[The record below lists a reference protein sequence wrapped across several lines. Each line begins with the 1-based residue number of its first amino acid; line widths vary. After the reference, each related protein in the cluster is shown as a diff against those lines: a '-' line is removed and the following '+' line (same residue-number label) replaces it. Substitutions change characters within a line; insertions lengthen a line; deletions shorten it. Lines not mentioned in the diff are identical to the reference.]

1 MNLAVA
7 LAQAWVWRLA
17 WRDSRS
23 SRRRLALYSLSIS
36 LGIAA
41 LVAVGSLG
49 ASVRQ
54 GIDEQAKSLLGADL
68 VLSSRKPFGEAEK
81 ALIQSL
87 EGERSDEV
95 SFASML
101 LFPGNGGTRLVNVR
115 ALTGAFPYYGR
126 LETEPPEA
134 ADAFRR
140 GEGLLVEESVARQF
154 EVGVGDAVK
163 LGEWQTRIV
172 GLLRRVPGDSVAF
185 ANLAPRVYLAG
196 ERLADT
202 QLIGRGSL
210 VRYRTLIRLPGDAAD
225 ARQTIEGLRERF
237 RELKLDV
244 DTAEKRKEDLGRAAE
259 NLNGYLNLVAF
270 IALLLGAVGVASA
283 IQVHV
288 QQRLPQVAVL
298 RCLGAPMAATFAV
311 YLAQALALG
320 GLGVSLGIGLGALIH
335 RLVPAVLADVLPF
348 PIHVHFSFAAAAQA
362 AVAGLGVAT
371 SFALLPLLDVRRVS
385 PLAAIRAAYDS
396 PRQSRDPIRILVI
409 AGISLAVLGF
419 ALLQTRDWRH
429 GLGFAVGLGFAF
441 VVLAGAARMLVWLAR
456 RCRPDW
462 LPFAWRQGFA
472 SLHRPNNRTGTLLVA
487 LGLGTFLLLSL
498 QLTRASLVR
507 SLESPDTTR
516 RPNAILFDIQSDQLQ
531 DVTQALDRLGLPV
544 MEEAPIVTM
553 RLRHLRGTSVGQL
566 TTNTRAGIP
575 GWVLQREYRST
586 WRSELAGSEKLLRGE
601 FVPRITPEETPVP
614 ISVES
619 GIAKD
624 LGVDLGDTMGFDVQ
638 GVPIE
643 CRVASIREVDWRQ
656 VRPNFFVVFPAGAL
670 EAAPSMHVIAVRV
683 ADAAESAQMQRE
695 IVREFPNVSVIDLL
709 LVLQTLE
716 GIVSKVALAI
726 RFMALFTVGTGM
738 IVLAGSVVT
747 GRWQRMQEAVLLR
760 TLGGSRSTVRRIL
773 VAEYAGLGL
782 LAAIAGC
789 LLATG
794 AAWALSQFVFRIP
807 FYLPVAEVA
816 LTLITVPFL
825 TLTVGLAASRGISNH
840 PPLAI
845 LRNEG

>member
-1 MNLAVA
+1 MNLPSA
-7 LAQAWVWRLA
+7 LCQSWVWRLA

-49 ASVRQ
+49 ASVRL

-68 VLSSRKPFGEAEK
+68 VLSSRRPFGDQEM
-81 ALIQSL
+81 ALIGSL
-87 EGERSDEV
+87 GGERSDEV

-101 LFPGNGGTRLVNVR
+101 SFPGNGGTRLVNVR
-115 ALTGAFPYYGR
+115 ALTGSFPYYGR

-134 ADAFRR
+134 AEAFRR

-154 EVGVGDAVK
+154 EVQVGDVAK
-163 LGEWQTRIV
+163 LGDWQTRIV

-185 ANLAPRVYLAG
+185 ANLAPRVYLSG

-202 QLIGRGSL
+202 KLIGRGSL
-210 VRYRTLIRLPGDAAD
+210 VRYRTLIRLPGDAAE
-225 ARQTIEGLRERF
+225 ARQSIEARRDRF

-244 DTAEKRKEDLGRAAE
+244 DTVEKRKEDLGKAAE
-259 NLNGYLNLVAF
+259 NLNGYLQLVAF
-270 IALLLGAVGVASA
+270 VALLLGAVGVASA

-288 QQRLPQVAVL
+288 RQRLPQVAVL

-311 YLAQALALG
+311 YLVQALCLG
-320 GLGVSLGIGLGALIH
+320 VLGVSLGIVLGAAIH
-335 RLVPAVLADVLPF
+335 RLVPAVLAGALPF

-396 PRQSRDPIRILVI
+396 PRRTRDPFRIVVI
-409 AGISLAVLGF
+409 GGIAMAVLGF

-441 VVLAGAARMLVWLAR
+441 IVLSGAARMLVWMAR
-456 RCRPDW
+456 RFQPDW

-516 RPNAILFDIQSDQLQ
+516 RPNAILFDIQPDQLK
-531 DVTQALDRLGLPV
+531 DVTQALGRLGLPV

-553 RLRHLRGTSVGQL
+553 RLRHLRGTPVAQIA
-566 TTNTRAGIP
+566 TNTRAGVP

-586 WRSELAGSEKLLRGE
+586 WRTELGPSEKLLRGE
-601 FVPRITPEETPVP
+601 FVARIQPDQTPVP

-619 GIAKD
+619 GIAKE
-624 LGVDLGDTMGFDVQ
+624 LGVDVGDALAFDVQ
-638 GVPIE
+638 GVVIE
-643 CRVASIREVDWRQ
+643 CRVSSIREVDWRQ

-670 EAAPSMHVIAVRV
+670 ESAPSMHVVAVRV
-683 ADAAESAQMQRE
+683 ADASESARMQRE

-760 TLGGSRSTVRRIL
+760 TLGGSRSMVRRIL

-782 LAAIAGC
+782 LAAIAGSV
-789 LLATG
+789 LAVG

-807 FYLPVAEVA
+807 FHLPVVEVA
-816 LTLITVPFL
+816 LTIVAVPVL
-825 TLTVGLAASRGISNH
+825 TLMVGLAASHGISNH

>member
-1 MNLAVA
+1 MNLATA
-7 LAQAWVWRLA
+7 LGQSWVWRLA

-68 VLSSRKPFGEAEK
+68 VLSSRKAFGDEEK
-81 ALIQSL
+81 TLFQALG
-87 EGERSDEV
+87 GERSDEV

-126 LETEPPEA
+126 LETDPPEA
-134 ADAFRR
+134 AEAFRR

-154 EVGVGDAVK
+154 EVQVGDAVK

-196 ERLADT
+196 DRLADT
-202 QLIGRGSL
+202 GLIGRGSL
-210 VRYRTLIRLPGDAAD
+210 VRYRTLIRLPGDAAEI
-225 ARQTIEGLRERF
+225 RQTVEDRRPRF

-244 DTAEKRKEDLGRAAE
+244 DTAEKRKEDLGKAAE

-311 YLAQALALG
+311 YLAQALAMG
-320 GLGVSLGIGLGALIH
+320 TLGVSLGIVLGALIH
-335 RLVPAVLADVLPF
+335 RLVPAVLAGALPF
-348 PIHVHFSFAAAAQA
+348 PIHVQFSFMAAAQA
-362 AVAGLGVAT
+362 ALAGLGVAT
-371 SFALLPLLDVRRVS
+371 FFALLPLLAVRRVS
-385 PLAAIRAAYDS
+385 PLAAIRAAYDG
-396 PRQSRDPIRILVI
+396 PRPSRDPLRILVL
-409 AGISLAVLGF
+409 AGISLAILGF

-429 GLGFAVGLGFAF
+429 GVGFAVGLGFAF
-441 VVLAGAARMLVWLAR
+441 VVLTGAARMLVGLAR
-456 RCRPDW
+456 RCQPDW

-507 SLESPDTTR
+507 SLESPDTTQ
-516 RPNAILFDIQSDQLQ
+516 RPNAILFDIQPDQLQ
-531 DVTQALDRLGLPV
+531 QVTQTLDRLGLPV

-553 RLRHLRGTSVGQL
+553 RLRHLRGTPVAQIS
-566 TTNTRAGIP
+566 TNPGAGVP
-575 GWVLQREYRST
+575 SWVLQREYRST

-601 FVPRITPEETPVP
+601 LVARITPNETPVP

-624 LGVDLGDTMGFDVQ
+624 LGVDIGDAMAFDVQ

-670 EAAPSMHVIAVRV
+670 ESAPSMHVVAVRV
-683 ADAAESAQMQRE
+683 ADATESARMQRE

-760 TLGGSRSTVRRIL
+760 TLGGSRSLVRKIL

-782 LAAIAGC
+782 LAALSGS
-789 LLATG
+789 LLAIG
-794 AAWALSQFVFRIP
+794 AAWAMSRFVFRIP
-807 FYLPVAEVA
+807 FHLPLVEIA
-816 LTLITVPFL
+816 LTHIAVPVL
-825 TLTVGLAASRGISNH
+825 TLLVGLAASRGISNH

-845 LRNEG
+845 LRSEG